1 MRKII
6 LKPFSLLII
15 VGILMFLYT
24 GCSDGEKPDRDDSDT
39 LIDVTEITDDNL
51 TFYLIPSPKDMFA
64 FTRNTDLKF
73 SEKVLNPKSNADKYL
88 DTKTQEIGFGVY
100 SADLAYAA
108 AFNQSNHAGEYI
120 KLVRNLSD
128 EIGITVFDESLLR
141 RIDNI
146 PQNEDSLM
154 RITNDTYHDIVKF
167 LEHHERETSLA
178 LISAGGW
185 IESLYIVIHLAGEY
199 KKNDRVIQLIADQK
213 NIFENLILFLEQNK
227 DNSDIKQLLEEIRP
241 IRKVYENLQVVKIEK
256 DEKIDNPENKFIVGG
271 ATRITITRQQFKDLK
286 EAITLV
292 RNKLT
297 LNNV

>member
-1 MRKII
+1 MQKFIQ
-6 LKPFSLLII
+6 LFSLFTV
-15 VGILMFLYT
+15 VGVIFLSLPNCT
-24 GCSDGEKPDRDDSDT
+24 DGNNNNGDDTDT
-39 LIDVTEITDDNL
+39 LIDVTQITEDNL

-64 FTRNTDLKF
+64 FTKNTNLQF
-73 SEKVLNPKSNADKYL
+73 SEKVLNPKQNADKYL

-108 AFNQSNHAGEYI
+108 AFNQSNKAGEYI
-120 KLVRNLSD
+120 KVVRSLSD
-128 EIGITVFDESLLR
+128 EIGITIFDETLIK

-146 PQNEDSLM
+146 PESEDSLM

-167 LEHHERETSLA
+167 LERNERETSLA

-185 IESLYIVIHLAGEY
+185 IESLYIVINLVGEY
-199 KKNDRVIQLIADQK
+199 KENDNVIQLIADQK

-227 DNSDIKQLLEEIRP
+227 DNDDISALLEDIKP
-241 IRKVYENLQVVKIEK
+241 IRKVYESLEVVKIEK
-256 DEKIDNPENKFIVGG
+256 DEKIANPDNKFMVGG
-271 ATRITITRQQFKDLK
+271 ATKITISKEQFNDLK
-286 EAITLV
+286 EAITTV